1 MNKKDIKY
9 YSIIVAILIATI
21 VFEIMKP
28 KPIDWR
34 FTLEAKDKIPYGTYV
49 IRKTLKDIF
58 PKQKIYKNNQTTYEF
73 NKVKDNYNPTNY
85 IYITKEFKI
94 DELETKTIIS
104 LAEEGSN
111 IFISAYYFSNIFAD
125 TLNFEIDN
133 TNFFDTTSYLNF
145 YNKKLK
151 RTKPYFYGKMAAS
164 VYFKKIDTAYVQ
176 VLASAGSG
184 KVTFIRQQIGKGFI
198 YVNLTPEIFT
208 NYGMITE
215 KNYNFAY
222 KSLSYLPKNNVVW
235 DKYYK
240 PFREQE
246 KGYLTTLYK
255 FPALKMAY
263 ILLLIS
269 VLVFVF
275 FASKRKQRIIP
286 IIKPYKNQTLEFVET
301 IGRVYYSSK
310 NHKDIAEKKWQYFSN
325 FLLRVYSVNITVN
338 ESFLAEKLSEKTAVK
353 MEIVKKLLYSYN
365 KINKLEKVSE
375 EQLNKFNNYIED
387 FYENCK

>member
-58 PKQKIYKNNQTTYEF
+58 PKQKIYENNQTTYEF
-73 NKVKDNYNPTNY
+73 NKVKDNYKPTNY

-133 TNFFDTTSYLNF
+133 TNFFDTTSNLNF

-151 RTKPYFYGKMAAS
+151 RTKPCFYGKMAAS
-164 VYFKKIDTAYVQ
+164 VYFKKIDTTYAQ

-184 KVTFIRQQIGKGFI
+184 KVTFIRQQMGKGFI

-240 PFREQE
+240 PFLEQE

-269 VLVFVF
+269 ILVFVF

-286 IIKPYKNQTLEFVET
+286 IIKPYKNKTLEFVET

-310 NHKDIAEKKWQYFSN
+310 NHKDIAEKKWQYFNN
-325 FLLRVYSVNITVN
+325 FLLRVYSVNLAVN
-338 ESFLAEKLSEKTAVK
+338 ESVLAEKLSEK
-353 MEIVKKLLYSYN
+353 
-365 KINKLEKVSE
+365 
-375 EQLNKFNNYIED
+375 QQ
-387 FYENCK
+387 